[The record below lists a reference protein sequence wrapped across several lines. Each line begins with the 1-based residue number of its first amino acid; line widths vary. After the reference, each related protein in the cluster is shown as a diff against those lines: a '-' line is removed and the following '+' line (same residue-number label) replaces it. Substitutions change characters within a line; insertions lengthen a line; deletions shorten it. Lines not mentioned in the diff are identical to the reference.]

1 MDSRGFAAKH
11 VYPSPLGLHIEHY
24 TTTEAQAA
32 YADAKSRGINNVEL
46 NGLILTWKF
55 YNPKI
60 NPHPVASP
68 TRRGNKRRSLSRCR
82 LQRLQLLQLPGVTL
96 GKKLSRLRKA
106 ARPSHFEK

>member
-11 VYPSPLGLHIEHY
+11 VYPSPLGLHIEHC
-24 TTTEAQAA
+24 TTQEAQAA

-60 NPHPVASP
+60 NPGLVGDA
-68 TRRGNKRRSLSRCR
+68 TR
-82 LQRLQLLQLPGVTL
+82 PGKDQAYSKT
-96 GKKLSRLRKA
+96 RFRFRKI
-106 ARPSHFEK
+106 